1 MRLLL
6 SGFEPFA
13 GESVNPSQE
22 VVRRVVEAPPPGV
35 AVETVVLPVR
45 AGIAAER
52 LVPAFEGGEFDAW
65 LGLGQAEGRAGLSV
79 ERLGVNLSIDRAAD
93 GSELEEET
101 LIEGAAA
108 AEFASVPVRRLVEA
122 IRAAGVPAAAS
133 NSAGL
138 YICNEVLFVMAHQ
151 LAATGSGA
159 LAGFI
164 HLPFLPAQ
172 AAAKA
177 SGTPSLALGAQ
188 TEGVLA
194 AIECLTHLDVT
205 SRAT

>member
-6 SGFEPFA
+6 SGFEPFG

-22 VVRRVVEAPPPGV
+22 VVRRIAEAPPPGV
-35 AVETVVLPVR
+35 GIETLVLPVR
-45 AGIAAER
+45 AGIALEQ
-52 LVPAFEGGEFDAW
+52 LVPAFERGEFDAW

-79 ERLGVNLSIDRAAD
+79 ERLGVNLRIDRASD
-93 GSELEEET
+93 GSELAEET

-133 NSAGL
+133 SSAGM
-138 YICNEVLFVMAHQ
+138 YICNEVLFVMAQQ

-164 HLPFLPAQ
+164 HLPFLPEQ
-172 AAAKA
+172 AAAKVA
-177 SGTPSLALGAQ
+177 GTPSLALEAQLRGA
-188 TEGVLA
+188 LA
-194 AIECLTHLDVT
+194 AIESLTEAVVT
-205 SRAT
+205 SRTT